1 MRSAL
6 QGWTWALRGLGAQST
21 AAAGSASLQPPP
33 PDEDED
39 SKSSRFIAL
48 EGILSSSCWS
58 SQRSD
63 PFSHGEIPFPEE
75 LRRVSLAIYLY
86 IYVSSSSPLA
96 ASCRSVQD

>member
-21 AAAGSASLQPPP
+21 AAAGSASLPPPP
-33 PDEDED
+33 PDEDDD
-39 SKSSRFIAL
+39 STKSSRFIAL
-48 EGILSSSCWS
+48 EGILLLLQVVSKK
-58 SQRSD
+58 D
-63 PFSHGEIPFPEE
+63 LTHGEVPFPEE
-75 LRRVSLAIYLY
+75 LRRVSLAMYLY